1 MLAQDVVL
9 ACVRAG
15 HEPVALS
22 RRELDV
28 SDGPAVTAALAGA
41 RAEGLVNCAAWTDVD
56 GAETHRAEAFAVNAA
71 APGLLAAAAH
81 EAGMAMVHVS
91 SDYVF
96 DGEGPGGAPESRP
109 YRESDPTD
117 PLSVY
122 GESKLAG
129 EHEVLAVGG
138 DHAVARSA
146 WLFGVG
152 GPNFVA
158 TMLRLAGEQQTQGGP
173 CQVRVVTDQ
182 VGSPT
187 WTGHLAPALI
197 GLLERGVRG
206 LVHLAGSGQVSW
218 NGLAAET
225 FRQAEIGC
233 EVAPATTAE
242 MGRPAPR
249 PGFSAL
255 ESEREDVL
263 PLPPWQDGLAGYL
276 AARAGIMRA

>member
-1 MLAQDVVL
+1 
-9 ACVRAG
+9 
-15 HEPVALS
+15 
-22 RRELDV
+22 
-28 SDGPAVTAALAGA
+28 
-41 RAEGLVNCAAWTDVD
+41 
-56 GAETHRAEAFAVNAA
+56 
-71 APGLLAAAAH
+71 
-81 EAGMAMVHVS
+81 MAMVHVS

-96 DGEGPGGAPESRP
+96 DGRGPRGEGKARP

-117 PLSVY
+117 PLSAY

-138 DHAVARSA
+138 EHVVVRSA

-152 GPNFVA
+152 GSNFVA
-158 TMLRLAGEQQTQGGP
+158 TMLRVAGEQQAQGAP
-173 CQVRVVTDQ
+173 CEVRVVTDQ

-206 LVHLAGSGQVSW
+206 LVHLAGSGA
-218 NGLAAET
+218 GLLERPRRRDLPAGRDRVRGRA
-225 FRQAEIGC
+225 GD
-233 EVAPATTAE
+233 APP
-242 MGRPAPR
+242 RWPARRRGPA
-249 PGFSAL
+249 FSAL

-276 AARAGIMRA
+276 AARAGMIRA

>member
-1 MLAQDVVL
+1 M
-9 ACVRAG
+9 RG
-15 HEPVALS
+15 
-22 RRELDV
+22 RR
-28 SDGPAVTAALAGA
+28 GPTA
-41 RAEGLVNCAAWTDVD
+41 
-56 GAETHRAEAFAVNAA
+56 
-71 APGLLAAAAH
+71 
-81 EAGMAMVHVS
+81 S
-91 SDYVF
+91 
-96 DGEGPGGAPESRP
+96 
-109 YRESDPTD
+109 PTPPH
-117 PLSVY
+117 PLSTY

-138 DHAVARSA
+138 EHVVVRSA

-152 GPNFVA
+152 GSNFVA
-158 TMLRLAGEQQTQGGP
+158 TMLRVAGEQQAQGAP
-173 CQVRVVTDQ
+173 CEVRVVTDQ

-233 EVAPATTAE
+233 EVEPASTAE

-249 PGFSAL
+249 PPFSAL

-276 AARAGIMRA
+276 AARAGIIRA